1 MVVEINGAGFQV
13 FKTYYSASLKVKIT
27 EAYGE
32 LKVSDEAGKGV
43 PKTYVK
49 VFTEKNGQ
57 AEFFKDGY
65 TDIRGKFEYANSS
78 SGKLSGVTKFAV
90 LIMSDTHGS
99 MIREV
104 QPPPQDTSAAKP
116 QQQQQQQQD
125 SYNYATEAKPQ
136 MKQER
141 LLQKQMMRKCK

>member
-32 LKVSDEAGKGV
+32 LKVSDASGKGL

-49 VFTEKNGQ
+49 VFSEKNGK
-57 AEFFKDGY
+57 ADFFKDGY

-78 SGKLSGVTKFAV
+78 SGKLSGVSKFAV
-90 LIMSDTHGS
+90 LVMSDSHGS

-104 QPPPQDTSAAKP
+104 QPPPQEASPAKP
-116 QQQQQQQQD
+116 QQ
-125 SYNYATEAKPQ
+125 
-136 MKQER
+136 
-141 LLQKQMMRKCK
+141 